1 MAKRKTSPAKSSEES
16 SLTQAAEEYT
26 VLARRY
32 RPQGFADLVG
42 QEPVAQALVNA
53 LSSNRVAHAYLF
65 TGARGVGK
73 TSTARILAK
82 ALNCE
87 QGPTTTPC
95 NECELCRSIASGED
109 IDVLEIDG
117 ASNRGIDE
125 IRNLRGNVQYR
136 PSRARYKIYIIDEV
150 HMLTKEAF
158 NALLKT
164 LEEPPPH
171 VKFIFATTEVQK
183 IPVTILSRC
192 QRFDFAG
199 IGMQKIVE
207 RLKQLVAGEGLK
219 ADEEALTMIA
229 RRAAGS
235 MRDAQSLLDQ
245 LLAFGGDRLTAEQVH
260 QLLGTANEDR
270 VAEIAAAVLEPD
282 PKRALDLVGK
292 AADEGLQLGEVL
304 DQLIEYWRDLM
315 VAHCT
320 GLEDQVLSQ
329 SGPRRETLLKQAQTL
344 ELDTILAGL
353 DVLATTKNRMR
364 NTSHGRVVLEMAL
377 VRLCRLEHLVSLSQL
392 AQALSQDG
400 SSAPAKSRAVP
411 VRPPGSQESEKKK
424 ELNEGGDN
432 DSPQTPLVAET
443 VNLIWS
449 QVLSQVG
456 PILANELKKAKDVAI
471 FGPNSLAI
479 RFPPGYNLDENQY
492 LDQTRVARIEQ
503 LLHKITGQACSLR
516 IESSSGPISA
526 ENSSGAI
533 AEEPETSQSRSRRSR
548 AEAMQQPLVTRAMEV
563 LGAQIVQMDDGFGS
577 APSVVTEERPDTT
590 ETEED

>member
-1 MAKRKTSPAKSSEES
+1 LEYLIMAKRKTTTEKVEEIQPA
-16 SLTQAAEEYT
+16 AEYT

-42 QEPVAQALVNA
+42 QEPVAQALINA

-87 QGPTTTPC
+87 KGPTTTPC
-95 NECELCRSIASGED
+95 NECDLCRSIAVGED

-125 IRNLRGNVQYR
+125 VREIRQNVQYR

-150 HMLTKEAF
+150 HMLTPPAF

-171 VKFIFATTEVQK
+171 VKFIFATTDVQK

-192 QRFDFAG
+192 QRFDFTG
-199 IGMQKIVE
+199 ISSDKIMG
-207 RLKQLVAGEGLK
+207 QLGLIAAAEGLQ
-219 ADEEALTMIA
+219 ADREALAQIV

-245 LLAFGGDRLTAEQVH
+245 LLAFGGDRLTADQVH
-260 QLLGTANEDR
+260 GLLGTANEDR

-282 PKRALDLVGK
+282 AKRALDLAGK
-292 AADEGLQLGEVL
+292 AADDGLQLGEVL

-320 GLEDQVLSQ
+320 GLENQVLSQ
-329 SGPRRETLLKQAQTL
+329 SGPRRETLLKQAQAL
-344 ELDTILAGL
+344 ELDSILAGL
-353 DVLATTKNRMR
+353 DILVTTKNRMR
-364 NTSHGRVVLEMAL
+364 NTSHGRVVLELAL
-377 VRLCRLEHLVSLSQL
+377 VRLSRLEHLVSLSQL
-392 AQALSQDG
+392 SQALGQDG
-400 SSAPAKSRAVP
+400 SVPKPRSPAPTGAVA
-411 VRPPGSQESEKKK
+411 PPEAEKKK
-424 ELNEGGDN
+424 VTGAPESEC
-432 DSPQTPLVAET
+432 SQTPLVAET
-443 VNLIWS
+443 VTLVWS

-471 FGPNSLAI
+471 FGPNSLVI
-479 RFPPGYNLDENQY
+479 RFPPGYNLGENQY

-503 LLHKITGQACSLR
+503 LLQKITGQACSLR

-526 ENSSGAI
+526 ESSSGQI

-548 AEAMQQPLVTRAMEV
+548 AEAMQQPLVTRAMEL
-563 LGAQIVQMDDGFGS
+563 LGAQIVQMDDGFG
-577 APSVVTEERPDTT
+577 AGVVTEERPDTA
-590 ETEED
+590 EPEDV